1 MAQRPAGDG
10 AAPLS
15 ARRLLPCAILA
26 GMLLLPLLQAGRS
39 CSTPCF
45 CFATPDTLQC
55 RLVRLLEPPPE
66 LPAAVH
72 NLSITGGNLTVLR
85 TAAFSGG
92 WADGEAARPLANL
105 TLLLLTHDHI
115 EALEE
120 AAFAGLPALA
130 TLDLSHNRLRS
141 VAPGAFAGCAQLRTL
156 RLNQA
161 LPAARD
167 ARALEELL
175 DGALVNLSLTRLELA
190 GNRLREL
197 PPWTTL
203 PSGLLHLDVRNNSLQ
218 ALPPEQLDGLAALGP
233 LRLHLG
239 SNPLRC
245 DCASLRPLLVWLR
258 NATGRPAGDKSL
270 HCASPRHLRG
280 WPVFRLRASQL
291 GCRDGADLG
300 LPEDGGQPSE
310 PETASY
316 VFFGI
321 VLALIGV
328 VFLMVLYLNRKGIK
342 RWLSN
347 LREACRDQME
357 GYHYRYEQDSDPR
370 RASPG
375 DL

>member
-1 MAQRPAGDG
+1 MSPGRPVELRAASQPLLLGEAAAGTGAARPA
-10 AAPLS
+10 
-15 ARRLLPCAILA
+15 
-26 GMLLLPLLQAGRS
+26 AGRS

-55 RLVRLLEPPPE
+55 RLVRLLEPPAE
-66 LPAAVH
+66 LPAAVR
-72 NLSITGGNLTVLR
+72 NLSIAGGNLTVLR
-85 TAAFSGG
+85 AAAFAGG
-92 WADGEAARPLANL
+92 WVEAAAARPLANL
-105 TLLLLTHDHI
+105 TLLVLTHDAI

-161 LPAARD
+161 VEARD
-167 ARALEELL
+167 ARGLGELL
-175 DGALVNLSLTRLELA
+175 DGALVNLSLARLELA

-197 PPWTTL
+197 PPWTAL
-203 PSGLLHLDVRNNSLQ
+203 PPALRHLDVRNNSLQ
-218 ALPPEQLDGLAALGP
+218 ALAAGQLDGLAALGRP
-233 LRLHLG
+233 RLHLAA
-239 SNPLRC
+239 NPLRC
-245 DCASLRPLLVWLR
+245 DCASLRPLLAWLR
-258 NATGRPAGDKSL
+258 NGSAADRGLL
-270 HCASPRHLRG
+270 HCASPRALKG
-280 WPVFRLRASQL
+280 WPLRRLRASQL
-291 GCRDGADLG
+291 GCGAEDLG
-300 LPEDGGQPSE
+300 LLGEGAPGP

-342 RWLSN
+342 RWLNN

-357 GYHYRYEQDSDPR
+357 GYHYRYEQDCDPR